1 MKKNILISLKAFLGI
16 GMPLFVMYECISDG
30 ISAHKD
36 YCKTVKMALRNI
48 IIDYGGNTGE
58 FLVLKGKDGSKIW
71 GVRVGSLTQISIKG
85 FKSTNEIYG
94 IHIGDSII
102 KEANSKL
109 ITFKRGD
116 STATYEL
123 DCNCK

>member
-1 MKKNILISLKAFLGI
+1 MKKIILISIKAFLGI

-36 YCKTVKMALRNI
+36 YCATVKMALRNVI
-48 IIDYGGNTGE
+48 LDFGGNAGQIV
-58 FLVLKGKDGSKIW
+58 FLKNIDSSKLR
-71 GVRVGSLTQISIKG
+71 GVEVSSLTRVSISG
-85 FKSTNEIYG
+85 FKNYYG
-94 IHIGDSII
+94 IQIGDSII

-116 STATYEL
+116 STAVYEL